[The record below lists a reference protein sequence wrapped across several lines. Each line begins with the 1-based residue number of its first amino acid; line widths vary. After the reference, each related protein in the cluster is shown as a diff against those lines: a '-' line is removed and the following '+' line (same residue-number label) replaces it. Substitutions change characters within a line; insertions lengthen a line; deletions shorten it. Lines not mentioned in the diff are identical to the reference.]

1 MYIRFVIAQKDPD
14 SGRRQGLFH
23 ALRELKDR
31 GELYD
36 YELHH
41 ANTILTWFDIH
52 LDKPDSLTRSSKPHA
67 LNKAISW
74 FKDSAVQHIQRM
86 RSLQQIL
93 EAHGI
98 RVEIIR
104 TDRPGYIVYEDA
116 YQIAA
121 EPFQDT
127 GA

>member
-1 MYIRFVIAQKDPD
+1 
-14 SGRRQGLFH
+14 
-23 ALRELKDR
+23 
-31 GELYD
+31 
-36 YELHH
+36 
-41 ANTILTWFDIH
+41 
-52 LDKPDSLTRSSKPHA
+52 
-67 LNKAISW
+67 
-74 FKDSAVQHIQRM
+74 M